1 MTIDTKKI
9 EQAYSMILEAIG
21 EDLNRDGLQDT
32 PRRAAKMWNE
42 FIDYDAGKLD
52 TAFESVKTDQLI
64 VVSNI
69 KVWSLCEHHLL
80 PFWCDISIGYIATD
94 KILGLSKFARISQNH
109 AHKLQVQERLVDE
122 IANDIARFTGSNDVA
137 VIGKGEHLCMSMRG
151 IKSPHVMTS
160 SIMRGKFKELSDLRM
175 EFLRLSK

>member
-1 MTIDTKKI
+1 M
-9 EQAYSMILEAIG
+9 L
-21 EDLNRDGLQDT
+21 
-32 PRRAAKMWNE
+32 
-42 FIDYDAGKLD
+42 
-52 TAFESVKTDQLI
+52 
-64 VVSNI
+64 
-69 KVWSLCEHHLL
+69 SL
-80 PFWCDISIGYIATD
+80 TD